1 MLVRMSATGQ
11 EVEVPHEYVKPATGM
26 LAGRPGT
33 HIAAADDAITVAS
46 PTTVVS
52 VQRTS
57 TDSGVLRL
65 LSYFIFKRS
74 FKSGH

>member
-1 MLVRMSATGQ
+1 MSATGQ

-33 HIAAADDAITVAS
+33 HTAAADDAITVAS

-65 LSYFIFKRS
+65 LFYLFLKEA
-74 FKSGH
+74 

>member
-1 MLVRMSATGQ
+1 MSATGQ

-33 HIAAADDAITVAS
+33 HTAAADDAITVAS

-52 VQRTS
+52 VQCTVYGQWRAAT
-57 TDSGVLRL
+57 LFL
-65 LSYFIFKRS
+65 FYF
-74 FKSGH
+74 